1 MLDLLL
7 SISTNALLIFDETG
21 HVVRANDAAADMFGW
36 SVDELQRKKI
46 ASLLPRSKIRSH
58 ARFFRQFLEGGG
70 PYIKMGNFR
79 TIGAKR
85 KDGEE
90 FPVEASIGKGEFDGK
105 LVAVASLRD
114 ISSEKRTEEFIRSL
128 ALIPSE
134 NPNPVFRVDLMGR
147 FLFANGSGEKMLEEI
162 GVDKNNSVP
171 AEWLEYITSASRAG
185 SQVIKIVKHG
195 DRAYSCA
202 FAPVAQMDYVNIY
215 ALDVTDREAE
225 KSRLEISDN
234 ILNSIGN
241 LVLVANNDAEIVY
254 VSPSVKNIIG
264 YEREEILGEGWWRME
279 RISGGDVESEK
290 EYIRKA
296 AAGILEPD
304 GKPYEH
310 RVRHKDGSWRWL
322 MLSDTKGPRDLLI
335 GIGSDITSIKFA
347 EEELER
353 QRDFAQT
360 LTRQMGQGLTV
371 TDEKG
376 RFEYVNPS
384 YARMLDYSPADLIG
398 KTPFDV
404 TFPEDH
410 EELLKAQTTRAKG
423 EVTTYE
429 SRLRGRDGR
438 VAYALITGVPRMMN
452 GQYKGAITV
461 ITDLTERLRMEE
473 QLRQY
478 AEEIRQANIQLAE
491 ARDRALETSYLK
503 GAFLA
508 TMSHEIR
515 TPMNAILGMNE
526 MLLDTQLNS
535 EQREFAEVIQSSTRS
550 LLAILNDILDYSKI
564 EAGKVSIRLASFKPA
579 ALVHETVNLFH
590 PRAAEN
596 RVSISVMITSSIP
609 DSLVGDSVRIRQIL
623 SNLVSN
629 AVKFTQQGGSIF
641 VNLSGTRISAE
652 TMIVTF
658 SVQDSGIGIPEPV
671 KINLFEPFTQADS
684 THTRKHG
691 GTGLGLAI
699 SKRLVDL
706 MHGEIGFESIE
717 GTGSTFWFSLPLGV
731 KHDQSDVIDEPLEA
745 ESIHQRSDY
754 SGIRPALIVEDNLIN
769 RDLLSMQLREF
780 GMSARHAGNGREALE
795 LLHVDPDAY
804 SIVLMDLNMP
814 DMDGITATQL
824 IRENERDTERHVL
837 IVAVTANAMAGM
849 REACLN
855 SGMDDFIAKPAS
867 LADIEILLAKWL
879 N

>member
-7 SISTNALLIFDETG
+7 SMSRNALLIFDESG
-21 HVVRANDAAADMFGW
+21 RILRANSAAADMFGW
-36 SVDELQRKKI
+36 AVVELQNKKI
-46 ASLLPRSKIRSH
+46 VSLLPRSKARSH
-58 ARFFRQFLEGGG
+58 AKLFKQFLEGGESSR
-70 PYIKMGNFR
+70 KMGEYR
-79 TIGAKR
+79 SIAARR
-85 KDGEE
+85 KNGQE
-90 FPVEASIGKGEFDGK
+90 FLVEASIGRGELDGR

-114 ISSEKRTEEFIRSL
+114 LSEEKRAEQLTHSL
-128 ALIPSE
+128 ALIPQE
-134 NPNPVFRVDLMGR
+134 NPNPVFRVDLEGKII
-147 FLFANGSGEKMLEEI
+147 FANISAQKMLCEI
-162 GVDKNNSVP
+162 GVDNNQYIP
-171 AEWLEYITSASRAG
+171 AAWMEYIRIATRQR
-185 SQVIKIVKHG
+185 SQVVQIMKHG
-195 DRAYSCA
+195 ERAYSCA
-202 FAPVAQMDYVNIY
+202 FAPVAEMDYINIY
-215 ALDVTDREAE
+215 ALDVTEREAE

-241 LVLVANNDAEIVY
+241 LVLVANKNAEIVY
-254 VSPSVKNIIG
+254 VSQSVKNIIG
-264 YEREEILGEGWWRME
+264 YEREDILGDGWWEME
-279 RISGGDVESEK
+279 RISGGDVQAEK
-290 EYIRKA
+290 EYVRKA

-384 YARMLDYSPADLIG
+384 YARMTDYLPADLIG

-410 EELLKAQTTRAKG
+410 DELLQAQATRAKG

-429 SRLRGRDGR
+429 SRLRRRDGR
-438 VAYALITGVPRMMN
+438 AVYALITGVPRILN

-461 ITDLTERLRMEE
+461 ITDLTDRLRMEE
-473 QLRQY
+473 QLRAY
-478 AEEIRQANIQLAE
+478 AEEIREANDQLAE
-491 ARDRALETSYLK
+491 ARDRALEASYLK
-503 GAFLA
+503 SAFLA

-526 MLLDTQLNS
+526 MLLDTGLDG
-535 EQREFAEVIQSSTRS
+535 EQREFAETIQSATQS

-564 EAGKVSIRLASFKPA
+564 EAGKISIRPAPFRPA
-579 ALVHETVNLFH
+579 ALVHETANLFH
-590 PRAAEN
+590 PRAIEKD
-596 RVSISVMITSSIP
+596 VSIAVMVTSAIP
-609 DSLVGDSVRIRQIL
+609 ENLVGDAGRIRQVL

-629 AVKFTQQGGSIF
+629 AVKFTRPGGSIF
-641 VNLSGTRISAE
+641 VNLSGTRINEE
-652 TMIVTF
+652 TMVVTF
-658 SVQDSGIGIPEPV
+658 SVQDSGMGIPEGT
-671 KINLFEPFTQADS
+671 KQKLFEPFTQADS

-706 MHGEIGFESIE
+706 MHGEIGFDSIE
-717 GTGSTFWFSLPLGV
+717 DTGSTFWFSLPLGMNLNQQNV
-731 KHDQSDVIDEPLEA
+731 VAAQDSENNHR
-745 ESIHQRSDY
+745 RSDY
-754 SGIRPALIVEDNLIN
+754 SGFPPALIVEDNLIN

-780 GMSARHAGNGREALE
+780 GLSARHAGNGLEALE
-795 LLHVDPDAY
+795 LLEVNPDAY

-814 DMDGITATQL
+814 DMDGITATRF
-824 IRENERDTERHVL
+824 IRKNEGITKRHVL
-837 IVAVTANAMAGM
+837 IVAVTANAMTGT

-855 SGMDDFIAKPAS
+855 SGMDDFLSKPVS
-867 LADIEILLAKWL
+867 LADIRALLAKWL

>member
-7 SISTNALLIFDETG
+7 SMSRNALLIFDESG
-21 HVVRANDAAADMFGW
+21 RILRANSAAADMFGW
-36 SVDELQRKKI
+36 AVVELQNKKI
-46 ASLLPRSKIRSH
+46 VSLLPRSKARSH
-58 ARFFRQFLEGGG
+58 AKLFKQFLEGGESSR
-70 PYIKMGNFR
+70 KMGEYR
-79 TIGAKR
+79 SIAARR
-85 KDGEE
+85 KNGQE
-90 FPVEASIGKGEFDGK
+90 FLVEASIGRGELDGR

-114 ISSEKRTEEFIRSL
+114 LSEEKRAEQLTHSL
-128 ALIPSE
+128 ALIPQE
-134 NPNPVFRVDLMGR
+134 NPNPVFRVDLEGKII
-147 FLFANGSGEKMLEEI
+147 FANISAQKMLCEI
-162 GVDKNNSVP
+162 GVDNNQYIP
-171 AEWLEYITSASRAG
+171 AAWMEYIRIATRQR
-185 SQVIKIVKHG
+185 SQVVQIMKHG
-195 DRAYSCA
+195 ERAYSCA
-202 FAPVAQMDYVNIY
+202 FAPVAEMDYINIY
-215 ALDVTDREAE
+215 ALDVTEREAE

-241 LVLVANNDAEIVY
+241 LVLVANKNAEIVY
-254 VSPSVKNIIG
+254 VSQSVKNIIG
-264 YEREEILGEGWWRME
+264 YEREDILGDGWWEME
-279 RISGGDVESEK
+279 RISGGDVQAEK
-290 EYIRKA
+290 EYVRKA

-310 RVRHKDGSWRWL
+310 RVRHKDGTWRWL

-384 YARMLDYSPADLIG
+384 YARMTDYLPADLIG

-410 EELLKAQTTRAKG
+410 DELLQAQATRAKG

-429 SRLRGRDGR
+429 SRLRRRDGR
-438 VAYALITGVPRMMN
+438 AVYALITGVPRILN

-461 ITDLTERLRMEE
+461 ITDLTDRLRMEE
-473 QLRQY
+473 QLRAY
-478 AEEIRQANIQLAE
+478 AEEIREANDQLAE
-491 ARDRALETSYLK
+491 ARDRALEASYLK
-503 GAFLA
+503 SAFLA

-526 MLLDTQLNS
+526 MLLDTGLDG
-535 EQREFAEVIQSSTRS
+535 EQREFAETIQSATQS

-564 EAGKVSIRLASFKPA
+564 EAGKISIRPAPFRPA
-579 ALVHETVNLFH
+579 ALVHETANLFH
-590 PRAAEN
+590 PRAIEKD
-596 RVSISVMITSSIP
+596 VSIAVMVTSAIP
-609 DSLVGDSVRIRQIL
+609 ENLVGDAGRIRQVL

-629 AVKFTQQGGSIF
+629 AVKFTQPGGSIF
-641 VNLSGTRISAE
+641 VNLSGTRINEE
-652 TMIVTF
+652 TMVVTF
-658 SVQDSGIGIPEPV
+658 SVQDSGMGIPEGT
-671 KINLFEPFTQADS
+671 KQKLFEPFTQADS

-706 MHGEIGFESIE
+706 MHGEIGFDSIE
-717 GTGSTFWFSLPLGV
+717 DTGSTFWFSPPLGMNLNQPNV
-731 KHDQSDVIDEPLEA
+731 AAAQDSENNHR
-745 ESIHQRSDY
+745 RSDY
-754 SGIRPALIVEDNLIN
+754 SGFPPALIVEDNLIN

-780 GMSARHAGNGREALE
+780 GLSARHAGNGLEALE
-795 LLHVDPDAY
+795 LLEVNPDAY

-814 DMDGITATQL
+814 DMDGITATRF
-824 IRENERDTERHVL
+824 IRKNEEITKRHVL
-837 IVAVTANAMAGM
+837 IVAVTANAMTRT

-855 SGMDDFIAKPAS
+855 SGMDDFLSKPVS
-867 LADIEILLAKWL
+867 LADIRALLAKWL